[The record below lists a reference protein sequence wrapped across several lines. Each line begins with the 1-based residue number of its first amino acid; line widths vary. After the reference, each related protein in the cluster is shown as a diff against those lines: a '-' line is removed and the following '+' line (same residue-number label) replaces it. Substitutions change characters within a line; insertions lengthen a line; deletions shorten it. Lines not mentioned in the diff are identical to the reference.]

1 MTNVDLK
8 TVSDEAV
15 DDLIRAMNDHIEAR
29 VSYDRD
35 GARRYGA
42 NPPNED
48 ELAKALSTAI
58 LAVVRA
64 AIIRG

>member
-1 MTNVDLK
+1 MTNPDLK

-15 DDLIRAMNDHIEAR
+15 DDLIRAMNDHIWRR
-29 VSYDRD
+29 VHYDRD
-35 GARRYGA
+35 GPSYAGE
-42 NPPNED
+42 NPPNQD

-64 AIIRG
+64 AIIGG